1 VPPHRAV
8 GSPTRFRP
16 FSAVTACVSWRGS
29 RRPGWTDACVCGV
42 PAAPRVEVE
51 QAAGALLMHVGAW
64 HMHSGM
70 QAGAAAV
77 LPFARS
83 ASTRARRV
91 SLLLTSSHG
100 PGTRPGFSRR
110 PGEADSR
117 PAPPVEKRPGYACA
131 TRPPRLCPAHRSSDR
146 IRRTVTVTV
155 SVSPQRAKWVA
166 ESAAARRR
174 RRGEFVFEICM

>member
-1 VPPHRAV
+1 
-8 GSPTRFRP
+8 
-16 FSAVTACVSWRGS
+16 VTACVSWRGS

-83 ASTRARRV
+83 ACTRAPRV
-91 SLLLTSSHG
+91 SLSPHLMG
-100 PGTRPGFSRR
+100 PGRGQVFH
-110 PGEADSR
+110 AVQ
-117 PAPPVEKRPGYACA
+117 A
-131 TRPPRLCPAHRSSDR
+131 
-146 IRRTVTVTV
+146 RRTAGQHPRAKTSRLRLRHPASSSLSSTQEFRPHTADRDRDRF
-155 SVSPQRAKWVA
+155 SPQRAKWVA

-174 RRGEFVFEICM
+174 RRGEFVFEISIRRRRPGACRP